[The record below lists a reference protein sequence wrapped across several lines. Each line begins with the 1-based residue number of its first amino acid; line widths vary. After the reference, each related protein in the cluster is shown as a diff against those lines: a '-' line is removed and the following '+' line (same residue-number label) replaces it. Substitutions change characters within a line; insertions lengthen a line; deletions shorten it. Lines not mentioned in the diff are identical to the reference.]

1 MSSAA
6 GAIHTNTEKAAK
18 GILHPLNC
26 NNLLRDTE
34 AKVRKIQ
41 KQAAKQLK
49 HAQQNEYAGTL
60 SDLRS
65 LIL

>member
-26 NNLLRDTE
+26 NNLLRDTQ
-34 AKVRKIQ
+34 AKVRKI
-41 KQAAKQLK
+41 K
-49 HAQQNEYAGTL
+49 NREG
-60 SDLRS
+60 
-65 LIL
+65 